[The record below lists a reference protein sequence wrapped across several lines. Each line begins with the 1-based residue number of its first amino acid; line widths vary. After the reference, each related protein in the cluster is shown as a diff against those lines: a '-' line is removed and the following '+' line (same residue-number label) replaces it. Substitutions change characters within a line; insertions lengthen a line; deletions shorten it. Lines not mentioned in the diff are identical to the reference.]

1 MRRPVMGM
9 VVVAVAAATAA
20 TAATTVA
27 TATADDASIAAEA
40 VRGMNGRVVVLDA
53 GAGLQPRA
61 DLTLE
66 EPLIARVV
74 GETAAADGRRR
85 YEIEFIG
92 TVAGRFDLRTA
103 LQRPDG
109 GFPADLPPIEVAI
122 RRELDA
128 NAGTDVFTVP
138 RVATPIRSRY
148 RQAITAVLVAWA
160 AVPLLV
166 GVRRLVRRLSTP
178 PPVAEPPPPSLAE
191 RLEPLLLAAADGRMS
206 LEERARLELLLLARL
221 GEREGMA
228 DRPRAD
234 AIAALRRTPDAGPLL
249 EAVESW
255 LHRPGSAE
263 PRRRRV
269 TELLLPFRVQE
280 AEAMA
285 ASDAAA
291 AGTNAAPTA
300 ETPR

>member
-1 MRRPVMGM
+1 MMRRRARCVGGL
-9 VVVAVAAATAA
+9 VTAAATCGLSA
-20 TAATTVA
+20 TVAWATT
-27 TATADDASIAAEA
+27 DIAAEA

-61 DLTLE
+61 DLSLD

-74 GETAAADGRRR
+74 GREPAEDGRQR

-109 GFPADLPPIEVAI
+109 AFPADLPPIDVEI
-122 RRELDA
+122 RRELA
-128 NAGTDVFTVP
+128 ENAGTDVFTDARPAP
-138 RVATPIRSRY
+138 RIRSRY
-148 RQAITAVLVAWA
+148 REAIAAILAAWA

-166 GVRRLVRRLSTP
+166 GVCQLVRRLTA
-178 PPVAEPPPPSLAE
+178 PVPAAPVPPPSLAE
-191 RLEPLLLAAADGRMS
+191 RLEPLLLAAAEGRMS

-234 AIAALRRTPDAGPLL
+234 AIAALRRMPDAGPLL

-255 LHRPGSAE
+255 LHRPGPAE
-263 PRRRRV
+263 PRRHRV
-269 TELLLPFRVQE
+269 AELLLPFRVQE
-280 AEAMA
+280 AEAMVA
-285 ASDAAA
+285 AEESA
-291 AGTNAAPTA
+291 
-300 ETPR
+300 R